1 MSISLKEKQLD
12 KYIYESLQWRLVIY
26 TVIKQYRSDHHKQY
40 RFMIVSRTSKN
51 DRQYNGQ
58 KEKAQKIMHK
68 TVHGKEQ

>member
-1 MSISLKEKQLD
+1 MKTRN
-12 KYIYESLQWRLVIY
+12 IYSYKAIQI
-26 TVIKQYRSDHHKQY
+26 RSSQTIPFYDTKGV
-40 RFMIVSRTSKN
+40 IVSRTSKN